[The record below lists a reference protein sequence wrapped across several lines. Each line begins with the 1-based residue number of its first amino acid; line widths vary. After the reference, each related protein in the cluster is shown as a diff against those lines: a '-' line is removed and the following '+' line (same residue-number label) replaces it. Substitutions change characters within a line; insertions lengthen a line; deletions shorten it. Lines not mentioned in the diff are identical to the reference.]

1 MTYKPVGAMLVTEV
15 GMTRIPYTKLNKSAK
30 DLKAN
35 ILENAGIDLFPD
47 VSTIEVPDEKS
58 IRVKKIS
65 NDEVSLLVLYPGY
78 YVFVTTP
85 YKIALPKGI
94 HGIIFGR
101 SGNFFKS
108 GVDVF
113 HGVIDSSY
121 RGPIKVGLKF
131 YSTGIFN
138 IKNDIAVAQLVLIGY
153 DTGSFFEMVEVSE
166 EEFAEKYANTE
177 RGERGFG
184 SSGHI

>member
-15 GMTRIPYTKLNKSAK
+15 GMTRIPYAKLNKSAK

-47 VSTIEVPDEKS
+47 VSTVEVPDEKS

-85 YKIALPKGI
+85 YKIALPKGV

-153 DTGSFFEMVEVSE
+153 DSGSFFEMVEVSE